1 MKLNLVLNLG
11 FQMRDPEY
19 QNRRGNSFKVSYPD
33 FPAVNQPARS
43 VTIYQEM
50 GKHDIVEIFYPRFST
65 ALFKAIKTGVPV
77 QITWNNDKVKETF
90 YGYTTDVSYPTLQKI
105 DRGVKILCVGSSYPL
120 KERDSKIW
128 VNKTATEVAQD
139 IAKKHK
145 LKPFITP
152 HATRFNQ
159 ISLAGHSYWEKLNE
173 LAAKIG
179 YGVQVY
185 GTELHFHPID
195 EMINQFMTSIP
206 VMMFKDPMMH
216 PMSSFNAPTLDVFE
230 PRLGDYIESTE
241 YLRTTNT
248 VSGVDPLTA
257 APYTQKIS
265 SNKVGKS
272 VRKTTKDPLFN
283 SVETQIVVASNA
295 MAKSLAE
302 GRAQLGRLSIPA
314 KGLGQGDPRIAP
326 WRTIEVRGTGD
337 VSDGFWI
344 VKKVEHF
351 IHTDGRYQVE
361 FECMTDGTGANK
373 PTATRPSNAGSVPV
387 RNVISD
393 LKTPNKTKPTS
404 SKLSGATAMVS
415 QSNAG
420 YKVTPRRWSGK

>member
-1 MKLNLVLNLG
+1 ML
-11 FQMRDPEY
+11 DPGY

-50 GKHDIVEIFYPRFST
+50 GKHDIVEIYYPRFST

-77 QITWNNDKVKETF
+77 QITWRNDKVSETF
-90 YGYTTDVSYPTLQKI
+90 YGYTSDVSYPTLQKI
-105 DRGVKILCVGSSYPL
+105 DRGVKILCTGASYPL
-120 KERDSKIW
+120 KERASKIW
-128 VNKTATEVAQD
+128 VNKTAPEIATE
-139 IAKKHK
+139 IAKSTK
-145 LKPFITP
+145 LKPFVTP
-152 HATRFNQ
+152 HPMRFNQ
-159 ISLAGHSYWEKLNE
+159 LSLAGHSYWEKLNE

-206 VMMFKDPMMH
+206 VLMFKDPMMH

-230 PRLGDYIESTE
+230 PHIGDYIESAD
-241 YLRTTNT
+241 YVRTTNV

-257 APYTQKIS
+257 APYSQKTS
-265 SNKVGKS
+265 SNEVGKA
-272 VRKTTKDPLFN
+272 VRQTTKDPLFN
-283 SVETQIVVASNA
+283 SVETEIVVASNG
-295 MAKSLAE
+295 MAKALAE
-302 GRAQLGRLSIPA
+302 GRSQLGRLSIPA

-326 WRTIEVRGTGD
+326 WRTIEVRGTGYT
-337 VSDGFWI
+337 SDGFWI
-344 VKKVEHF
+344 VKKTEHF

-361 FECMTDGTGANK
+361 FECATDGIGSNK
-373 PTATRPSNAGSVPV
+373 PSASRPSNAGSVPV
-387 RNVISD
+387 RNVAAEI
-393 LKTPNKTKPTS
+393 KATNKTKPTS
-404 SKLSGATAMVS
+404 SKLKGGAALVS
-415 QSNAG
+415 QAKAG